1 MAQIIKVGFCA
12 FGKDFNYK
20 EFLPIKLLSDKY
32 DFQLSDNPDYLFYTP
47 ADNTH
52 HNFDCIRIFW
62 TGENIIPNFNYCD
75 YAIGFST
82 LSFDDRYMRL
92 PLWTTYK
99 TALEKAINRQNTIT
113 KEQALNR
120 SFCATVISNSKQT
133 DGVREKMFEILSSYK
148 SVASGG
154 KWKNSVG
161 GPVPDKIEF
170 QKNYKFCLCAENTY
184 APGYTTE
191 KILEAFASNC
201 IPIYYGDPLA
211 VQDFNPKAFINA
223 HDFPDMA
230 SLLERVKEIDSN
242 DELYWQILQES
253 PFLPNTLEKYSD
265 EKVAEF
271 FDHIFSQ
278 PYEKAKRRFYFKPY
292 QDFDYRNL
300 KVRDIKLILKHFF
313 LSRFKRKSS

>member
-1 MAQIIKVGFCA
+1 MTKTVKVGFCA

-32 DFQLSDNPDYLFYTP
+32 DFQVSDNPDYLFYTP

-52 HNFDCIRIFW
+52 HDLDCIRIFW

-75 YAIGFST
+75 YAIGFSH
-82 LSFDDRYMRL
+82 LSFNDRYMRL
-92 PLWTTYK
+92 PLWATYK
-99 TALEKAINRQNTIT
+99 KALDLAINRQDSIT
-113 KEQALNR
+113 KESALNR
-120 SFCATVISNSKQT
+120 DFCSTVISNAKQT

-148 SVASGG
+148 PVASGG

-161 GPVPDKIEF
+161 GPVPDKIDF

-211 VQDFNPKAFINA
+211 VLDFNPKAFINA
-223 HDFPDMA
+223 HDFDNMNA
-230 SLLERVKEIDSN
+230 LLQRVKEIDSN
-242 DELYWQILQES
+242 DELYWQILQEP

-265 EKVAEF
+265 QKIYEF
-271 FDHIFSQ
+271 FDNIFSQ
-278 PYEKAKRRFYFKPY
+278 PLNKAKRRFYFKPY

-300 KVRDIKLILKHFF
+300 KVRDIKLILKYFF
-313 LSRFKRKSS
+313 LNRIKREKH